1 METRQI
7 RSVHK
12 NRNAVLLFTLK
23 GIFFFP
29 NAAKCIL
36 RGGNLIVGFLS
47 NIVVFTLQYEA
58 P

>member
-23 GIFFFP
+23 GIFFF
-29 NAAKCIL
+29 AAKCIL